1 MGDEDKMAIE
11 NNMEFETIIKPKN
24 GWFDLH
30 LKEVWAYRD
39 LTLLFVKR
47 NFISLYKQTVLGPAW
62 AIIQPLLTTVIFTVV
77 FGGIAKLSPNGIN
90 GFVYYLCGNI
100 FWQYFGTSL
109 SMTSTTFTANSS
121 IFGKVYFPRLVLP
134 ISTVIT
140 NLISL
145 GIQFIFFIV
154 SWAIFMFMPGN
165 IMQPS
170 WLIALV
176 PFLVVEMAMLAMGVG
191 IIVSALTTKYRDLT
205 MLVGFG
211 VQLWM
216 YATPVAYA
224 STLFSGSKWETLY
237 WCNPMTPIL
246 ETIKYSFMGPTAA
259 QFRPVFLMI
268 SVIVTAIVLFV
279 GVLLFSRVEKTFMDT
294 V

>member
-1 MGDEDKMAIE
+1 MANIKDT
-11 NNMEFETIIKPKN
+11 EFETLIKPKN

-47 NFISLYKQTVLGPAW
+47 NFISLYKQTILGPAW
-62 AIIQPLLTTVIFTVV
+62 AIIQPLLTTVIFTVI
-77 FGGIAKLSPNGIN
+77 FGGVAKLSPNGIN
-90 GFVYYLCGNI
+90 GFVYYLCGTT

-109 SMTSTTFTANSS
+109 TMTSSTFTANSN

-134 ISTVIT
+134 ISTVMT

-145 GIQFIFFIV
+145 GIQFLFFIV
-154 SWAIFMFMPGN
+154 SWLIFFFMPSN

-170 WLIALV
+170 WMIALL
-176 PFLVVEMAMLAMGVG
+176 PLLILEMALLALGCG
-191 IIVSALTTKYRDLT
+191 IIISALTTKYRDLA
-205 MLVGFG
+205 MLVSFG

-216 YATPVAYA
+216 YASPVAY
-224 STLFSGSKWETLY
+224 SSSMFSGKWETIY

-246 ETIKYSFMGPTAA
+246 ETIKYSFMGPAAA
-259 QFRPVFLMI
+259 QFKPNFLLI
-268 SVIVTAIVLFV
+268 SVAVTFV
-279 GVLLFSRVEKTFMDT
+279 ILVIGVMLFSRVEKTFMDT

>member
-1 MGDEDKMAIE
+1 MVTTNERD
-11 NNMEFETIIKPKN
+11 FETLIKPKN

-47 NFISLYKQTVLGPAW
+47 NFVSLYKQTVLGPAW
-62 AIIQPLLTTVIFTVV
+62 AIIQPLLTTVIFTAV
-77 FGGIAKLSPNGIN
+77 FGGLAGLAPKGIN
-90 GFVYYLCGNI
+90 SFVYYLCGTI
-100 FWQYFGTSL
+100 FWQYFGSSL
-109 SMTSTTFTANSS
+109 TMTSTTFTANSN

-145 GIQFIFFIV
+145 GIQFVFFIIA
-154 SWAIFMFMPGN
+154 WTIFMFVPGN

-170 WLIALV
+170 WVIALL
-176 PFLVVEMAMLAMGVG
+176 PALILEMALLALGFG
-191 IIVSALTTKYRDLT
+191 IIVSALTTKYRDLA
-205 MLVGFG
+205 MLVSFG

-224 STLFSGSKWETLY
+224 GTLFSGTRWDAIY

-246 ETIKYSFMGPTAA
+246 ETIKYSFMGPAAA
-259 QFRPVFLMI
+259 QFRPVFLLI
-268 SVIVTAIVLFV
+268 SVGVTAIVLFI
-279 GVLLFSRVEKTFMDT
+279 GILLFSRVEKTFMDT

>member
-1 MGDEDKMAIE
+1 MAIE

>member
-1 MGDEDKMAIE
+1 MAI
-11 NNMEFETIIKPKN
+11 NAQEFDTLVKPKN
-24 GWFDLH
+24 GWFDIH

-39 LTLLFVKR
+39 LALLFVKR

-62 AIIQPLLTTVIFTVV
+62 AIIQPLLTTVIFTVI

-100 FWQYFGTSL
+100 FWQYFGSSL
-109 SMTSTTFTANSS
+109 SSTSSTFTANSG

-145 GIQFIFFIV
+145 GIQFVFFIV
-154 SWAIFMFMPGN
+154 AWTIFMFMPDN

-176 PFLVVEMAMLAMGVG
+176 PALVIEMALLAMGFG
-191 IIVSALTTKYRDLT
+191 IIISALTTKYRDLT

-211 VQLWM
+211 VSLWM
-216 YATPVAYA
+216 YATPVAYS
-224 STLFSGSKWETLY
+224 STLFSGTRWDTLY
-237 WCNPMTPIL
+237 WCNPMTSIL
-246 ETIKYSFMGPTAA
+246 ETIKYAFMGPAAA
-259 QFRPVFLMI
+259 QYRPVFLLI
-268 SVIVTAIVLFV
+268 SVAITAVVLFI
-279 GVLLFSRVEKTFMDT
+279 GVIMFSRVERTFMDT